1 MLKTDVFY
9 IHTWKYKNESVDIV
23 LRGWGGQWERMV
35 EAENLRYIVST
46 YVNIMMDSPVH
57 LLYAN
62 KINFK
67 NPDISQKS
75 TRNAYHYWSKWSKN
89 ENH

>member
-35 EAENLRYIVST
+35 EAENLRYIKH
-46 YVNIMMDSPVH
+46 IC
-57 LLYAN
+57 
-62 KINFK
+62 K
-67 NPDISQKS
+67 
-75 TRNAYHYWSKWSKN
+75 YHDGFSCTPIIC
-89 ENH
+89 

>member
-1 MLKTDVFY
+1 
-9 IHTWKYKNESVDIV
+9 
-23 LRGWGGQWERMV
+23 
-35 EAENLRYIVST
+35 
-46 YVNIMMDSPVH
+46 MMDSPVH